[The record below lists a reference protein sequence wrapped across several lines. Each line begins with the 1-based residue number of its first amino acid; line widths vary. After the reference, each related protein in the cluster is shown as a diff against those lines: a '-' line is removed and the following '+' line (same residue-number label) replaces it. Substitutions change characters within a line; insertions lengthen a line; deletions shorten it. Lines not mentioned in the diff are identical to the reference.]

1 MFFPFLLLLY
11 LVRVNSGVNH
21 FLVETIDGS
30 QYLAEEISQESE
42 SLSKPTTTRTT
53 NPIYDDDLPPYIDL
67 PHTSQNIP
75 QSRRVENRTSQKPPR
90 THKKGVSKTTTIRTN
105 PLSTDHLPSYIPH
118 TSHDHHHTSQHLPLT
133 SKDLPHTSQE
143 SWQDLPQS
151 SYDSL
156 PKTTTTRSSRRKKF
170 NAKTF
175 KRTSTPGEDYIKIKD
190 YFKKAFGGP

>member
-53 NPIYDDDLPPYIDL
+53 K
-67 PHTSQNIP
+67 
-75 QSRRVENRTSQKPPR
+75 RVENRTSQKPPR

-118 TSHDHHHTSQHLPLT
+118 TS
-133 SKDLPHTSQE
+133 QE

-151 SYDSL
+151 SHDSL

-175 KRTSTPGEDYIKIKD
+175 KRTSTHGEDYIID
-190 YFKKAFGGP
+190 IVYE

>member
-53 NPIYDDDLPPYIDL
+53 K
-67 PHTSQNIP
+67 
-75 QSRRVENRTSQKPPR
+75 RVENRTSQKPPR

-105 PLSTDHLPSYIPH
+105 PLSTDHLH
-118 TSHDHHHTSQHLPLT
+118 TSHDHQHTSQHLPLT
-133 SKDLPHTSQE
+133 SKDLPHTSEE

-151 SYDSL
+151 SHDSL

-190 YFKKAFGGP
+190 YFN

>member
-1 MFFPFLLLLY
+1 MFFPFLLLLF

-53 NPIYDDDLPPYIDL
+53 NPIYDDNLRPYIDL

-105 PLSTDHLPSYIPH
+105 PLSTDHLPSFI
-118 TSHDHHHTSQHLPLT
+118 
-133 SKDLPHTSQE
+133 PHTSQE

-175 KRTSTPGEDYIKIKD
+175 KRTSTPGEDYMKIKD
-190 YFKKAFGGP
+190 YFNRI

>member
-1 MFFPFLLLLY
+1 MFFPFLLLLF

-105 PLSTDHLPSYIPH
+105 PLSTDHLH
-118 TSHDHHHTSQHLPLT
+118 TSHDHQHTSQHLPLT
-133 SKDLPHTSQE
+133 SKDLPHTSEE

-156 PKTTTTRSSRRKKF
+156 PKTTTTRSYRRKKF

-175 KRTSTPGEDYIKIKD
+175 KRTSTHGEDYIID
-190 YFKKAFGGP
+190 IVYE